1 MEILQMEDNVYLK
14 ELRNQI
20 DLVSNEQI
28 EEEEDDNEDLT
39 EEEQKLFAD
48 FWFQISKAYQN
59 N

>member
-1 MEILQMEDNVYLK
+1 MEDNVYLK

-28 EEEEDDNEDLT
+28 EDEEDDNEDLT

-48 FWFQISKAYQN
+48 F
-59 N
+59 

>member
-48 FWFQISKAYQN
+48 FWFQISKAHQN

>member
-48 FWFQISKAYQN
+48 F
-59 N
+59 

>member
-20 DLVSNEQI
+20 DLVTNEQI
-28 EEEEDDNEDLT
+28 EDEEDDNENLT

-48 FWFQISKAYQN
+48 F
-59 N
+59 

>member
-1 MEILQMEDNVYLK
+1 MGILQMEENVYLK

-28 EEEEDDNEDLT
+28 EDEEDDNEDLT

-48 FWFQISKAYQN
+48 F
-59 N
+59 

>member
-28 EEEEDDNEDLT
+28 EDEEDDNEDLT

-48 FWFQISKAYQN
+48 F
-59 N
+59 